1 MSLDNERRPK
11 TAAADEADGLEERF
25 WIPPVDDRGNRVDPV
40 FVQAAYAL
48 GGLFFRY
55 RKFDLEDDSRRA
67 ELIEQ
72 AVFRASRAEKSAP
85 VVDPKAYVFKIFAR
99 LLDKQVVR
107 ERSLDGPAV
116 EEVEE
121 LLGGD
126 ESEFASS
133 LDDYIWRQQL
143 WSRLSPEMRSVLR
156 RRAMGYRVDEIARS
170 LGVTANTL
178 SRRIGREAERLAKSL
193 RDGEPSRRRKSS
205 DGSTPRKGAA
215 GDRNP
220 GGAR

>member
-1 MSLDNERRPK
+1 MSLDSERRPE
-11 TAAADEADGLEERF
+11 TAPVDEAAELEERF
-25 WIPPVDDRGNRVDPV
+25 WIPPVDDRGNPVDPV
-40 FVQAAYAL
+40 FVQAAHAL
-48 GGLFFRY
+48 GDLFFRY

-72 AVFRASRAEKSAP
+72 AVFRASRAERSGP
-85 VVDPKAYVFKIFAR
+85 VVDPKAYVFKIYAR
-99 LLDKQVVR
+99 LLDKQIVR

-126 ESEFASS
+126 ESEFAFS

-178 SRRIGREAERLAKSL
+178 SRRIGREAERLARSL
-193 RDGEPSRRRKSS
+193 KDGKPSRRRKPSG
-205 DGSTPRKGAA
+205 GSTPPKGPA
-215 GDRNP
+215 GDRNR